1 MLLAWEISTSPYSDL
16 RDGKEALQLLEP
28 EPTNYFDKV
37 RILETK
43 AAAHAE
49 VGNFKMAI
57 ALQKKAKEAAKKNN
71 WEIPLISE
79 RLELY
84 EYNSPYRGSYY

>member
-1 MLLAWEISTSPYSDL
+1 MAWASMVSTFYITSEGRKNEHFCTTGSTSGCHIDTRPGGDVAKLLLAWEISTSPYSDL

-43 AAAHAE
+43 A
-49 VGNFKMAI
+49 
-57 ALQKKAKEAAKKNN
+57 
-71 WEIPLISE
+71 
-79 RLELY
+79 
-84 EYNSPYRGSYY
+84 